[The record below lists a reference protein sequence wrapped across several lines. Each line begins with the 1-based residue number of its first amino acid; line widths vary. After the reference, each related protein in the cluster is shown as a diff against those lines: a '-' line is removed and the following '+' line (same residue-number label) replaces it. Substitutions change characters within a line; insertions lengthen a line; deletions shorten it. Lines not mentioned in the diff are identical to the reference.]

1 MQERYIASADLGTSK
16 IGLTVARVCGD
27 DVQIIYHRETP
38 SDGVRYSS
46 VFNPGKAS
54 EALKAAIA
62 KAQEELRIQIRQLV
76 VGLPRYA
83 VRQETASGKMMR
95 TDPDSCITDEEIETL
110 KSIALE
116 TYPLEDSANKEIY
129 GAVAQSFNAEDIF
142 QSNERDLVGAT
153 SEFLEGNFKVF
164 VGKRKSMT
172 NVTTTLKLAGIAP
185 AGIYFLPDAVA
196 SAVLTDEEKENG
208 VALIEI
214 GAGVTSLCIYQG
226 HIMRHYSAIPFG
238 GRSIT
243 TDIKYECGFKEVL
256 AENVKLAFGACMP
269 EKLQSMSE
277 KIIQIN
283 DEENGNYGQ
292 KLPVKYLSEI
302 ITCRAVEIIE
312 AMLFMIQDSGY
323 SEKLRS
329 GIVLTG
335 GGANLANLTGLVRE
349 MSGYKVRIGFP
360 RLRKISAE
368 GCDGITEASAAASVG
383 LILAA
388 KSDPTINCTS
398 EPLPAPTIVDD
409 ENEEEVE
416 PEVVQEAE
424 SYEGTILDE
433 RTGVDEAIR
442 KQKQQKPKKQK
453 PARKSPST
461 INFIWEKVTGGA
473 GSVFDGV
480 LDVIGD
486 LYDSTEDDK
495 H

>member
-16 IGLTVARVCGD
+16 IGLTVARICGE

-46 VFNPGKAS
+46 VFNPKRAS
-54 EALKAAIA
+54 DALKVAVET
-62 KAQEELRIQIRQLV
+62 AQNELRIQIRQLV

-83 VRQETASGKMMR
+83 VRQEIASAKMMR
-95 TDPDSCITDEEIETL
+95 TDPDSCITDEEIAML
-110 KSIALE
+110 KSLALE
-116 TYPLEDSANKEIY
+116 TYPLKDVAKEDIY
-129 GAVAQSFNAEDIF
+129 GAVAQSFNTEDIF
-142 QSNERDLVGAT
+142 QGNEHDVVGAT
-153 SEFLEGNFKVF
+153 SEFIEGNFKVF
-164 VGKRKSMT
+164 VGSRKAMS
-172 NVTTTLKLAGIAP
+172 NVSVTLNQAGIAP

-214 GAGVTSLCIYQG
+214 GAGVTSLSIYQG

-256 AENVKLAFGACMP
+256 AENIKLAFGACMP

-283 DEENGNYGQ
+283 DEENGNFGQ
-292 KLPVKYLSEI
+292 KLPVKYLSDI
-302 ITCRAVEIIE
+302 ITCRATEIIE
-312 AMLFMIQDSGY
+312 AMLFLIQDSGY

-360 RLRKISAE
+360 RMRKLSAE
-368 GCDGITEASAAASVG
+368 GCDGITEAGAAASVG
-383 LILAA
+383 MILTA
-388 KSDPTINCTS
+388 KNDQTINCTS
-398 EPLPAPTIVDD
+398 EPLPAPEIVEED
-409 ENEEEVE
+409 EEEE
-416 PEVVQEAE
+416 IIEAE
-424 SYEGTILDE
+424 SYDGTIFDQSTAVE
-433 RTGVDEAIR
+433 KHADQPYA
-442 KQKQQKPKKQK
+442 KPKEPKKPKQPK
-453 PARKSPST
+453 QRGPNPFN
-461 INFIWEKVTGGA
+461 IIWGKMTGSA
-473 GSVFDGV
+473 GNVLDGV
-480 LDVIGD
+480 LEVIGD
-486 LYDSTEDDK
+486 LYDNTEGGNRK
-495 H
+495 